1 MRESG
6 HLTHESYQAM
16 ICNKEEFNKVDFRP
30 FSPELVVGALDPKE
44 EEVAVEVPGNT
55 AGIEANI

>member
-1 MRESG
+1 
-6 HLTHESYQAM
+6 M